1 MKRVLIATTNK
12 GKLREYQ
19 SYLSPLGYKIVSL
32 DELGVSAKAPEEGSS
47 FLEIAEKKALFYSKY
62 TKLPIVTDDSG
73 LEILALE
80 GFPGVKSDRW
90 FVGSEK
96 EKNMEIL
103 KNLSKI
109 TDRRAVFTTVV
120 VYLHKK
126 TIVRFE
132 GKLFGEI
139 AHKPEGSMGFGY
151 DPIFYVPKMKR
162 TLAQILLFEK
172 NEISHRAQAM
182 RKLVSYLKKYRPR

>member
-1 MKRVLIATTNK
+1 MKKILIATTNK
-12 GKLREYQ
+12 GKLKEYQ

-32 DELGVSAKAPEEGSS
+32 DDKGIKAEAPEEGNS

-62 TKLPIVTDDSG
+62 TKLPVVADDSG
-73 LEILALE
+73 IEILSLG

-90 FVGSEK
+90 FSGSE
-96 EKNMEIL
+96 EGKNKAL
-103 KNLSKI
+103 LQKLFQK
-109 TDRRAVFTTVV
+109 TDRRAVFTTVI
-120 VYLHKK
+120 VYMHKK

-139 AHKPEGSMGFGY
+139 ALKPEGNMGFGY

-172 NEISHRAQAM
+172 NEISHRALAM
-182 RKLVSYLKKYRPR
+182 RKLASYLKKYRTK